1 MVSISFP
8 ADSSNRSLNVRIVNK
23 GEKYGLNRSLAHD
36 QDEPLVEFYEAPCDQ
51 DHSQPYRALG
61 QFVSR
66 YNAKTILDCAAGNR
80 GINLDGCEPSWQI
93 DAEAI
98 VAIGQWIEEMSKMAS
113 FIQQWIFQQRRET
126 PLV

>member
-51 DHSQPYRALG
+51 DHSQPYRALTFNITLDDFYSHIG
-61 QFVSR
+61 VSDD
-66 YNAKTILDCAAGNR
+66 K
-80 GINLDGCEPSWQI
+80 E
-93 DAEAI
+93 
-98 VAIGQWIEEMSKMAS
+98 
-113 FIQQWIFQQRRET
+113 
-126 PLV
+126 